1 MVGSDHEGTLV
12 GLPVFSGLE
21 PTGPLRLE
29 VGESPTGGGGDLI
42 LLRKEA
48 CAPVMS
54 KASHAT
60 LKAQDITRADADL
73 AVEPL
78 TPPVKVGTG

>member
-29 VGESPTGGGGDLI
+29 VGESPIGGDPI

-48 CAPVMS
+48 A
-54 KASHAT
+54 H
-60 LKAQDITRADADL
+60 Q
-73 AVEPL
+73 
-78 TPPVKVGTG
+78 

>member
-1 MVGSDHEGTLV
+1 MVSSDHEGTLV

-29 VGESPTGGGGDLI
+29 VGESPTGGDPI

-48 CAPVMS
+48 RAPVMS

-60 LKAQDITRADADL
+60 SKAQDITRADADL

-78 TPPVKVGTG
+78 MPPVKVGTG

>member
-1 MVGSDHEGTLV
+1 MVGSNHEGTLV

-29 VGESPTGGGGDLI
+29 VGESPTGGDLI

-48 CAPVMS
+48 RAPVMS

-60 LKAQDITRADADL
+60 SKAQDITRADADL

-78 TPPVKVGTG
+78 MPPVKVGTG